1 MFNATITVGLERPV
15 HVSGQVVPYDLQ
27 MLREHILA
35 RAGRGARVE
44 VTLPPSSRRAFS
56 RAFRDLA
63 NRGIDLIIAS

>member
-15 HVSGQVVPYDLQ
+15 HLSGQVVPYDLQ

-44 VTLPPSSRRAFS
+44 VKLPPASRQAFA

-63 NRGIDLIIAS
+63 NRGIDLIIDS